1 MLEIKNIIF
10 DLGGIFIDINYPK
23 TEKAFIDL
31 NVSNFAELYTQHHA
45 SEIFEL
51 LETGK
56 LSPEEF
62 YKTFRKKTGFNIQ
75 NESIRDAWNALLG
88 EFFMDRLQWLDDIRK
103 RYNTYL
109 FSNTNKIHYDAFM
122 EIFRRQTGL
131 KNFDDY
137 FIKTYYSHACGFR
150 KPYPASYQRILDEQ
164 NLVASETLFIDDTPK
179 NIEGAKQAGLQA
191 ILLSPHQSITELGL

>member
-23 TEKAFIDL
+23 TEKAFINL
-31 NVSNFAELYTQHHA
+31 KVSNFAEFYTQHHA

-56 LSPEEF
+56 LSSEEF
-62 YKTFRKKTGFNIQ
+62 YKTFREKTGFSIA
-75 NESIRDAWNALLG
+75 NESIRNAWNALLG
-88 EFFMDRLQWLDDIRK
+88 NFFIDRLQWLNEIRK

-122 EIFRRQTGL
+122 EIFRKQTGL
-131 KNFDDY
+131 TNFDDY
-137 FIKTYYSHACGFR
+137 FIKAYYSHECGFR
-150 KPYPASYQRILDEQ
+150 KPYPESYQRILKEQ
-164 NLVASETLFIDDTPK
+164 NLKASETLFIDDTPK

-191 ILLSPHQSITELGL
+191 VLLLSGQSVTELGL